1 MKIEIELTEIQYK
14 AFEVLASN
22 PTEWIQNAGQVRA
35 DAEIE
40 RIIKETVAECLS
52 KNVEIPSTKDGIFN
66 LAFDLGIARNM
77 KDIESDEA
85 IDTMGNTNTN
95 EE

>member
-22 PTEWIQNAGQVRA
+22 PIGWIQNAGQVRA

-40 RIIKETVAECLS
+40 RIVKETVTECLS
-52 KNVEIPSTKDGIFN
+52 KNIEIPNTKDAIFN
-66 LAFDLGIARNM
+66 LAFDLGIVRKM
-77 KDIESDEA
+77 KDIEDDEV
-85 IDTMGNTNTN
+85 IDTMSKTDTN